1 MVKNYILDTNVLVH
15 DPDAI
20 YSFQDNNVFIPLPV
34 LEELDK
40 LKREQG
46 RIGKNVRTVIRS
58 LEELRNR
65 GDLNTGIKLSNGGQL
80 MISVLTESDFDRYQ
94 VKFLFEKYVDNWIIS
109 YAMYLK
115 EHSNVPTIIV
125 SKDISLRLKA
135 SALGLVAQ
143 DYLTDKND
151 LNKLPLGYHTVK
163 KIDEINKETLV
174 PNQYVES
181 NEGFFRFDGDKFV
194 KIDSKPKVFG
204 VTPRNKEQLFSL
216 DALTNDQ
223 INLVS
228 LIGIAGTGKTFL
240 ALAAGLQKT
249 LIEGVY
255 DRITVARPLIP
266 MGGKDIGYLPGALEE
281 KISPWMSGVMDNLEY
296 ICRLNNV
303 SFKDLMKKEIIELEA
318 LTYIRGRSIPKQ
330 FIIID
335 EAQNLTPLEIKT
347 ILTRAGDGSKIVLTG
362 DPYQIDTPYLDDS
375 SNGLVHAATKLR
387 GQKIVCH
394 IVLTKGER
402 SELASLAAEML

>member
-174 PNQYVES
+174 PN
-181 NEGFFRFDGDKFV
+181 
-194 KIDSKPKVFG
+194 
-204 VTPRNKEQLFSL
+204 
-216 DALTNDQ
+216 
-223 INLVS
+223 
-228 LIGIAGTGKTFL
+228 
-240 ALAAGLQKT
+240 
-249 LIEGVY
+249 
-255 DRITVARPLIP
+255 
-266 MGGKDIGYLPGALEE
+266 
-281 KISPWMSGVMDNLEY
+281 
-296 ICRLNNV
+296 
-303 SFKDLMKKEIIELEA
+303 
-318 LTYIRGRSIPKQ
+318 
-330 FIIID
+330 
-335 EAQNLTPLEIKT
+335 
-347 ILTRAGDGSKIVLTG
+347 
-362 DPYQIDTPYLDDS
+362 
-375 SNGLVHAATKLR
+375 
-387 GQKIVCH
+387 
-394 IVLTKGER
+394 
-402 SELASLAAEML
+402 